1 MQTHREVHLE
11 GQKTLEK
18 AGIADSRTDAWLLME
33 YVTGMTR
40 ASYFLRETEEMPK
53 DQAARYREMI
63 QRRAQHIPLQHITH
77 EAWFYGLKFYVD
89 RHVLIPR
96 QDTEVLVEEVLLE
109 AGKMQADGR
118 FRILDMCTGSGCI
131 LLALLSVLKEAEG
144 TGADLSEEALAVA
157 GRNSRELDI
166 PAVWKISDLFSEI
179 SGMYD
184 IIVSNPPY
192 IESHVIDSL
201 TEEVKDHEPRMALD
215 GTEDGLYFYRRI
227 SREAGEYLMPGG
239 VLAFEI
245 GYDQGGPVRL
255 MLENAGYEET
265 RVVKDL
271 AGLDRVVLGRKK
283 QEEHHV

>member
-11 GQKTLEK
+11 GKKTLEK
-18 AGIADSRTDAWLLME
+18 AGIADSRADAWLLME

-40 ASYFLRETEEMPK
+40 AVYFLRETEEMPK

-77 EAWFYGLKFYVD
+77 EAWFYGLKLYVD
-89 RHVLIPR
+89 SYVLTPR

-157 GRNSRELDI
+157 ERNSRELDI
-166 PAVWKISDLFSEI
+166 PALWKISDLFSDI
-179 SGMYD
+179 SGTYD

-192 IESHVIDSL
+192 IESHVIDNL
-201 TEEVKDHEPRMALD
+201 MEEVRDHEPRMALD

-227 SREAGEYLMPGG
+227 SREAGKYLAPGG

-255 MLENAGYEET
+255 MLENAGYEEI

>member
-40 ASYFLRETEEMPK
+40 SSYFLRETEEMPK

-131 LLALLSVLKEAEG
+131 LLALL
-144 TGADLSEEALAVA
+144 
-157 GRNSRELDI
+157 
-166 PAVWKISDLFSEI
+166 
-179 SGMYD
+179 
-184 IIVSNPPY
+184 
-192 IESHVIDSL
+192 
-201 TEEVKDHEPRMALD
+201 
-215 GTEDGLYFYRRI
+215 
-227 SREAGEYLMPGG
+227 
-239 VLAFEI
+239 
-245 GYDQGGPVRL
+245 
-255 MLENAGYEET
+255 
-265 RVVKDL
+265 
-271 AGLDRVVLGRKK
+271 
-283 QEEHHV
+283 

>member
-1 MQTHREVHLE
+1 MQTHRQVYLE
-11 GQKTLEK
+11 GKKTLEK
-18 AGIADSRTDAWLLME
+18 AEIADSRTDAWLLME

-53 DQAARYREMI
+53 DRAARYREMI

-131 LLALLSVLKEAEG
+131 LLALLAVLKEAEG
-144 TGADLSEEALAVA
+144 TGADLSKEALSVA
-157 GRNSRELDI
+157 KRNGRELDI
-166 PAVWKISDLFSEI
+166 PAVWKISDLFSDI
-179 SGMYD
+179 SGTYD

-201 TEEVKDHEPRMALD
+201 MEEVRDHEPRMALD

-227 SREAGEYLMPGG
+227 SGEAGKYLAPGG
-239 VLAFEI
+239 ILAFEI

-255 MLENAGYEET
+255 MMENAGYEEI